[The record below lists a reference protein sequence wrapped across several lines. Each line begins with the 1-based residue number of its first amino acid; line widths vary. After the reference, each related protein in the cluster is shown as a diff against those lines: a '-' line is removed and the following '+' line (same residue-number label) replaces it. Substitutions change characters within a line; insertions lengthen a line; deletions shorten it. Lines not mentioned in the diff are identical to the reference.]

1 MKVLAVVIVVV
12 AAFWAW
18 EHHEHVALEHRL
30 AAVATELAGRPV
42 HVSCQG
48 FFADLVNVSA
58 NTGDVAFPDGHPAD
72 TAHLT
77 RTVCLTLGGFGPSSA
92 HRRLDCLLAVDWSRW
107 NVNTDFDDPCTRRAQ
122 RAVDAITTL
131 THESMHLRGWLG
143 EGEAQCYAIQED
155 PWTVVR
161 LGGTE
166 AEGAAV
172 AKLALA
178 EQPAMPS
185 EYQSGDCRAGG
196 ALDLHPGT
204 PGVSRRRLRRSS
216 CPRASSGRRFPA
228 RHFPNGAPSVILGA

>member
-1 MKVLAVVIVVV
+1 MKVLAVVVLVV
-12 AAFWAW
+12 AGFWAW
-18 EHHEHVALEHRL
+18 EHHKHAVLEHRL
-30 AAVATELAGRPV
+30 SAVASELAGRPV

-48 FFADLVNVSA
+48 FFADLVDVSA

-72 TAHLT
+72 TAHLKRGT
-77 RTVCLTLGGFGPSSA
+77 CSALRGFGPPSA
-92 HRRLDCLLAVDWSRW
+92 HRRLDCLLTVDWTRW
-107 NVNTDFDDPCTRRAQ
+107 NVNADFNSPCARRAQ

-143 EGEAQCYAIQED
+143 EAEAQCYAIQED

-172 AKLALA
+172 AQLVLA

-185 EYQSGDCRAGG
+185 DYQSGDCRAGG
-196 ALDLHPGT
+196 RLDLHPET
-204 PGVSRRRLRRSS
+204 P
-216 CPRASSGRRFPA
+216 AFPA
-228 RHFPNGAPSVILGA
+228 EVAAKLMPAGFFGPALPR